1 MRDRRPARSLWGA
14 AVLLLAGCDSTV
26 GLDSQ
31 RLSFSRVLVPG
42 ACKAPENDNLTNVEM
57 SVMLLD
63 EDSALLPDDRI
74 SGESGKVG
82 DLLTYSDFRFVDNPA
97 GTDPGELMGKQGLA
111 ENDGET
117 EGQERVRL
125 PVGLN
130 PDALKFLWS
139 GGAERKDDDR
149 LIVLLMDQSGS
160 LIGLDPITGN
170 VDTTRASDLGD
181 QRIVFFRDFIAEL
194 PEGDYVSLL
203 PFNREFADIN
213 QAEPS
218 RNRSVTEEALNQ
230 LDINQPEGGTPL
242 AHALDQALT
251 RIIDFAGNADLNP
264 VVVVFTD
271 GTETGDTSPEGV
283 TIESVTEKFANHRR
297 TVDGESVPAPIPV
310 IVVHLQVPPSAAVAP
325 LSWPRGHNAKYA
337 DLACRTGGEY
347 IFLRDATEFTANGD
361 LPTILRNRVV
371 GTWRLNV
378 QTGLGAGAFTPGG
391 YLLTSELS
399 VTLGG
404 NTASAP
410 MALSRDVNAQT
421 RDSRLWFYKK

>member
-42 ACKAPENDNLTNVEM
+42 ACKAPGSDDLSNVEM

-74 SGESGKVG
+74 SGESGRVG
-82 DLLTYSDFRFVDNPA
+82 DLLTFDDFRFVENPV
-97 GTDPGELMGKQGLA
+97 GTDPGELMGKPGLA
-111 ENDGET
+111 ENDAET
-117 EGQERVRL
+117 EGQDRVRL
-125 PVGLN
+125 PVGLQ
-130 PDALKFLWS
+130 PDNLKFLWS
-139 GGAERKDDDR
+139 GGEERRDDNR
-149 LIVLLMDQSGS
+149 LVVLLMDQSGS
-160 LIGLDPITGN
+160 LIGLDPITSM
-170 VDTTRASDLGD
+170 VDTNRASDIRD
-181 QRIVFFRDFIAEL
+181 QRIVFFKDFVSEL
-194 PEGDYVSLL
+194 PDNDYVSLV
-203 PFNREFADIN
+203 PFNGEFVVTADS
-213 QAEPS
+213 APTK
-218 RNRSVTEEALNQ
+218 NRDVILEGLDQ
-230 LDINQPEGGTPL
+230 LDINQPSGGTPL
-242 AHALDQALT
+242 ARALDASLT
-251 RIIDFAGNADLNP
+251 SIIDFAGNADLNP
-264 VVVVFTD
+264 VVVLFTD
-271 GTETGDTSPEGV
+271 GTESGDTSPEG
-283 TIESVTEKFANHRR
+283 TTLDTVTEKFANHTR
-297 TVDGESVPAPIPV
+297 TVDGERVPAPIPV
-310 IVVHLQVPPSAAVAP
+310 IVVHLQVPASAAVAP
-325 LSWPRGHNAKYA
+325 LSWPRGHDAKYA

-347 IFLRDATEFTANGD
+347 IFLRDAGEFTANGN

-378 QTGLGAGAFTPGG
+378 QSGLGQGEFTPGG

-421 RDSRLWFYKK
+421 QDTRLWFYKK